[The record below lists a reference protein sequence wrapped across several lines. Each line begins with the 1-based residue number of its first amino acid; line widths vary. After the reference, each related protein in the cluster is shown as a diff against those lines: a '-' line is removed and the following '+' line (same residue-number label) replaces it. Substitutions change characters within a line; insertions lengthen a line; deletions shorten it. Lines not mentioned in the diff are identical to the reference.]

1 MAISSHGVDVCL
13 WIDSRATLCNS
24 VCGFGSVAVLGI
36 VGKSVTLLPQV
47 PQFQQFE
54 RVDSIWGLLALFY
67 VGRDFHDNRGEDLR
81 EPHIVTSLRLLFP
94 GYNLSGLMAWS
105 RRVYVES

>member
-1 MAISSHGVDVCL
+1 M
-13 WIDSRATLCNS
+13 
-24 VCGFGSVAVLGI
+24 LGI
-36 VGKSVTLLPQV
+36 VGKSVTLLPQI

-54 RVDSIWGLLALFY
+54 RVDSIWRLLALFY

>member
-36 VGKSVTLLPQV
+36 VGKSVTLLASSPTV
-47 PQFQQFE
+47 PTIRASRFH
-54 RVDSIWGLLALFY
+54 LASARSVFTLAETFMTIE
-67 VGRDFHDNRGEDLR
+67 VK
-81 EPHIVTSLRLLFP
+81 TS
-94 GYNLSGLMAWS
+94 
-105 RRVYVES
+105 ESLT